1 MSACGCD
8 HSDNVD
14 EEVESPW
21 YRDLEVL
28 IPFLSG
34 AFLLIGFV
42 LDAIGIETVST
53 VLYWISLLLG
63 AYTFVPGSIRKL
75 FNGKVGIGLLM
86 TISALGAVILGY
98 VGEAAAL
105 AFLYSI
111 AEALEDKAMDRARGS
126 LSSLLKLIPETAL
139 RVTAAG
145 TETIA
150 VTSIRLGDILRV
162 RAGERVATDG
172 TLIAGASALDTSAIT
187 GESVPRDVGID
198 DAVVAG
204 SINTSGPFDM
214 RATASGKDNSLTA
227 VVDLVREAQKEK
239 GDRGRLADRIARPL
253 VPGVIVLALTV
264 AIVGSLLGDPQ
275 LWITRALIVLV
286 AASPCAI
293 AIAVPITVVSGI
305 GAASKNGVIVK
316 SGRAFED
323 FGKVR
328 QVAFDKT
335 GTLTKNKP
343 AVTKLVRLSDRSQDD
358 VLSIA
363 AALESGSSHPIA
375 QAILKAAP
383 QSVRAQDVAEG
394 AGVGMSGTING
405 RRVRAVGAHALEANM
420 LATHAA
426 HIETLEREGNTV
438 VVVEEEDKPIGL
450 IAIRD
455 ELRSEAP
462 EALEALHASGYRS
475 IMLTGD
481 NEATAQALAD
491 QAGIDR
497 VHARL
502 RPADKAHI
510 IHDIEAGGP
519 VAMVGDGIN
528 DSPALASATVG
539 VAMGRT
545 GTDAAIESADI
556 VFMGQELTQLHSALV
571 HARVAGH
578 IINQNIILSLLIIAI
593 LPPLAI
599 TGVLG
604 LAAVVFVHE
613 VAEIIVILNGLRAG
627 RRPAR

>member
-1 MSACGCD
+1 MSSCGCD
-8 HSDNVD
+8 HD
-14 EEVESPW
+14 EAPAQVEAAPW
-21 YRDLEVL
+21 YRDIEVL
-28 IPFLSG
+28 IPVLSG
-34 AFLLIGFV
+34 AFLLIGFI
-42 LDAIGIETVST
+42 LDTAGVDTVST
-53 VLYWISLLLG
+53 VLYWTSLLLG

-75 FNGKVGIGLLM
+75 FNGKIGIGLLM

-126 LSSLLKLIPETAL
+126 LGSLLKLIPETAL
-139 RVTAAG
+139 RVTGAG

-150 VTSIRLGDILRV
+150 VTSIRPGDILRV
-162 RAGERVATDG
+162 RSGERVATDG

-198 DAVVAG
+198 DIVDAG
-204 SINTSGPFDM
+204 SINTSGTFDM

-253 VPGVIVLALTV
+253 VPGVIVLALVV

-293 AIAVPITVVSGI
+293 AIAVPITVISGI
-305 GAASKNGVIVK
+305 GAASKHGVIVK

-323 FGKVR
+323 FGRIR

-335 GTLTKNKP
+335 GTLTKNEP
-343 AVTKLVRLSDRSQDD
+343 TVTRVLALGDRSEDD
-358 VLSIA
+358 ILAIA
-363 AALESGSSHPIA
+363 SALESGSSHPIA
-375 QAILKAAP
+375 RAILKAAP
-383 QSVRAQDVAEG
+383 QPARAQDVAEG

-405 RRVRAVGAHALEANM
+405 RRVRAVGVHALEADM
-420 LATHAA
+420 LATHAT
-426 HIETLEREGNTV
+426 HIEALEREGNTV
-438 VVVEEEDKPIGL
+438 VVVEEEAEPIGL

-455 ELRSEAP
+455 ELRSEAG
-462 EALEALHASGYRS
+462 EAIDALHASGYTS

-481 NEATAQALAD
+481 NEATAQALAEK
-491 QAGIDR
+491 AGIDR

-510 IHDIEAGGP
+510 IRDIEAGGP

-539 VAMGRT
+539 IAMGRT

-556 VFMGQELTQLHSALV
+556 VFMGQELTQLRSALV
-571 HARVAGH
+571 HARVSGH
-578 IINQNIILSLLIIAI
+578 IINQNIIFSLLIIAI

-604 LAAVVFVHE
+604 LAAVVLVHE
-613 VAEIIVILNGLRAG
+613 VAEIVVILNGLRAG
-627 RRPAR
+627 RRSAR